1 MSLLA
6 RNALV
11 LSTALPMLASPGW
24 CCIGWSQLCSSMLK
38 AGGPIAVRQVA
49 HVQPQP
55 ADSSKGLPSCCAR
68 RSQLQTANLAATGCL
83 DSIPGAPSA
92 EAAPCRCCEDSRSAA
107 IAPVTK
113 NLVALEAPLFVAWT
127 PMPAIVSA
135 EVRPVDASLQAS
147 GPPLRILQCV
157 WRC

>member
-11 LSTALPMLASPGW
+11 LLTALPMLASPGW

-38 AGGPIAVRQVA
+38 AGGQPVA
-49 HVQPQP
+49 HVQPQQP
-55 ADSSKGLPSCCAR
+55 DSSQGLPSCCAKR
-68 RSQLQTANLAATGCL
+68 AQAQRSNLATTGCV
-83 DSIPGAPSA
+83 DSLAKVPSA
-92 EAAPCRCCEDSRSAA
+92 EAGPCRCCEDSRSAA

-127 PMPAIVSA
+127 PMPANVSA
-135 EVRPVDASLQAS
+135 EVRSIDSTLQAS

>member
-11 LSTALPMLASPGW
+11 LLTALPMLASPGW

-38 AGGPIAVRQVA
+38 AGGQPVA
-49 HVQPQP
+49 HVQPQQP
-55 ADSSKGLPSCCAR
+55 ETSQGLPSCCAR
-68 RSQLQTANLAATGCL
+68 RAQAQPATFAAIGHSGCL
-83 DSIPGAPSA
+83 ESTPGSSRA
-92 EAAPCRCCEDSRSAA
+92 EASPCRCCEDSRSAA

-127 PMPAIVSA
+127 PMPANVSA
-135 EVRPVDASLQAS
+135 EVRSIDSTLQAS